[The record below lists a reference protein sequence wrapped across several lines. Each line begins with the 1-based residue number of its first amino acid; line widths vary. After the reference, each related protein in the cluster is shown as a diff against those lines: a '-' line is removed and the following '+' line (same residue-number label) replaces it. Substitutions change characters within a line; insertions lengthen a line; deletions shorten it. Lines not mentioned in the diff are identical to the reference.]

1 MKIMVNKS
9 IKFILIFFYAII
21 TLVMKMLYTS
31 VENKK
36 IKEIKKLNN
45 KKYRK
50 ETGLFI
56 IESEHLINEAYKNG
70 NLKELILLENIEYK
84 LDIETNYVN
93 EKVMKY
99 ITELDTIP
107 TMIGICNKIKEK
119 ELGNKILMLDGIQ
132 DPGNLGTII
141 RSSVA
146 FNVDTIILGNNTVDL
161 YNSKV
166 LRASEGM
173 IFNINII
180 EKNLLEFV
188 PVLKENNYKIIGT
201 KVTNGKDIKNIEKN
215 EKICIIMGNEGN
227 GINNELLEI
236 CDDYIY
242 IKMSDKCES
251 LNVGIATSIILYEL
265 DK

>member
-1 MKIMVNKS
+1 
-9 IKFILIFFYAII
+9 
-21 TLVMKMLYTS
+21 MLYTS
-31 VENKK
+31 IENKK

-70 NLKELILLENIEYK
+70 YLKELILLENTEYK
-84 LDIETNYVN
+84 LNIETNYVN

-99 ITELDTIP
+99 ITELDTMP
-107 TMIGICNKIKEK
+107 NMIGICSKLEEK
-119 ELGNKILMLDGIQ
+119 ELGNRILMLDGIQ

-141 RSSVA
+141 RSAVA
-146 FNVDTIILGNNTVDL
+146 FNVDTIVLGHNTVDL

-180 EKNLLEFV
+180 EKKLIEYI
-188 PVLKENNYKIIGT
+188 PTLKKIGYKIIGT
-201 KVTNGKDIKNIEKN
+201 KVTNGKDIKDLEKN
-215 EKICIIMGNEGN
+215 QKICIIMGNEGN
-227 GINNELLEI
+227 GINKEI
-236 CDDYIY
+236 LDLCDDYIY
-242 IKMSDKCES
+242 IKMASICES
-251 LNVGIATSIILYEL
+251 LNVGVATSIILYEI

>member
-1 MKIMVNKS
+1 
-9 IKFILIFFYAII
+9 
-21 TLVMKMLYTS
+21 MLYTS
-31 VENKK
+31 IENKK

-56 IESEHLINEAYKNG
+56 IESEHLIKEAYKNG
-70 NLKELILLENIEYK
+70 YLKELILLENTEYK
-84 LDIETNYVN
+84 LNIETNYVT

-107 TMIGICNKIKEK
+107 NMVGICNKIKEK
-119 ELGNKILMLDGIQ
+119 ELGNKILVLDGIQ

-141 RSSVA
+141 RSAVA
-146 FNVDTIILGNNTVDL
+146 FHTDTIVLGNNTVDL
-161 YNSKV
+161 YNTKV

-180 EKNLLEFV
+180 EKKLTEFI
-188 PVLKENNYKIIGT
+188 PKLKDMKFQIVGT
-201 KVTNGKDIKNIEKN
+201 KVTNGKDIKELEKN
-215 EKICIIMGNEGN
+215 KKICIIMGNEGN
-227 GINNELLEI
+227 GISNEILNL

-242 IKMSDKCES
+242 IKMNNNCES
-251 LNVGIATSIILYEL
+251 LNVGVATSIILYEM

>member
-1 MKIMVNKS
+1 
-9 IKFILIFFYAII
+9 
-21 TLVMKMLYTS
+21 MLYS
-31 VENKK
+31 SIDNKK
-36 IKEIKKLNN
+36 IKDIKKLNN

-56 IESEHLINEAYKNG
+56 IESEHLIEESYKNG
-70 NLKELILLENIEYK
+70 YLKELFLLENTEYK
-84 LDIETNYVN
+84 LDIETNYLTD
-93 EKVMKY
+93 KVMKY
-99 ITELDTIP
+99 ITELDTP
-107 TMIGICNKIKEK
+107 TNMIGVCHKLNEK

-146 FNVDTIILGNNTVDL
+146 FNIDTIILGNNTVDL

-180 EKNLLEFV
+180 EKNLLEYV
-188 PVLKENNYKIIGT
+188 PILKKQDYKIIGT
-201 KVTNGKDIKNIEKN
+201 KVTNGKEIKSLEKN
-215 EKICIIMGNEGN
+215 EKLCIIMGNEGN
-227 GINNELLEI
+227 GISDKLLDE
-236 CDDYIY
+236 CDEYIY
-242 IKMSDKCES
+242 INMSSKCES
-251 LNVGIATSIILYEL
+251 LNVAVATSIILYEL

>member
-1 MKIMVNKS
+1 
-9 IKFILIFFYAII
+9 
-21 TLVMKMLYTS
+21 MLYTS
-31 VENKK
+31 IENKK

-56 IESEHLINEAYKNG
+56 IESEHLIREAYKNG
-70 NLKELILLENIEYK
+70 YLKELILLENIDYK
-84 LDIETNYVN
+84 IDIETNYVT

-107 TMIGICNKIKEK
+107 NMIGICNKLKEK

-146 FNVDTIILGNNTVDL
+146 FNIDTIILGHNTVDL

-180 EKNLLEFV
+180 EKNLLEYI
-188 PVLKENNYKIIGT
+188 PKLKELKYKIIGT
-201 KVTNGKDIKNIEKN
+201 KVTNGKDIKSIEKN
-215 EKICIIMGNEGN
+215 QKLCIIMGNEGN
-227 GINNELLEI
+227 GISTDILEM
-236 CDDYIY
+236 CDEYIY

-251 LNVGIATSIILYEL
+251 LNVGVATSIILYEL